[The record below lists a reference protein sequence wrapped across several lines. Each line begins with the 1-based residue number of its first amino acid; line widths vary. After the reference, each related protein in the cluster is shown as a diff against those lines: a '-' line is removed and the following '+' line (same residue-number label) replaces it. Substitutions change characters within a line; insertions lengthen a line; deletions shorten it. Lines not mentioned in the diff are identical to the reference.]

1 VPQNLH
7 RRHILS
13 LAPLISTLLIPPA
26 HSKSKPASSSDT
38 ITVSEGQSI
47 SQAIAAAQDYAT
59 IIITPGTY
67 KERLVISRP
76 VTLITAARGED
87 DLTTTTTLLWS
98 TNDHYESVINIK
110 SPGVVVSGLN
120 IQHSSPSIADN
131 FAVKIEAGDVQL
143 LNCTVS
149 SKTGTGIGIET
160 PGSSGSG
167 NTVILNEC
175 IIKDCNLNG
184 IGVFGEGTGAEIV
197 GCEIECN
204 KGDGVLVGDGAVPII
219 EGCTIIENKKYGL
232 RFRDC
237 GGEVKGNVV
246 KRNGMGAVEFRLL
259 RDVVLEEQLLALRG
273 G

>member
-13 LAPLISTLLIPPA
+13 LAPLISALLILPA
-26 HSKSKPASSSDT
+26 HSTSTPASSSDT

-47 SQAIAAAQDYAT
+47 SEAIAAAPDYAT
-59 IIITPGTY
+59 ITIMPGTY
-67 KERLVISRP
+67 RERLVISRP

-87 DLTTTTTLLWS
+87 DLATITTLAWS
-98 TNDHYESVINIK
+98 TNDHYESAINIK
-110 SPGVVVSGLN
+110 SPAVVLSGLN

-149 SKTGTGIGIET
+149 SKTGTGIGIE
-160 PGSSGSG
+160 PLGISG
-167 NTVILNEC
+167 NPVVLNEC
-175 IIKDCNLNG
+175 IIKECNLNG
-184 IGVFGEGTGAEIV
+184 IGVFGEGTGAKIV
-197 GCEIECN
+197 GCRIEGN
-204 KGDGVLVGDGAVPII
+204 KGDGVLVGDGAVPMI

-246 KRNGMGAVEFRLL
+246 ERNGMGAVEFKLL